1 KNATQMYND
10 DVMVRKEN
18 FQLIMSRYVEAGG
31 GAFYYAKKDINARR
45 RAQELSRTRP
55 PEKLEWWQK
64 VELDEKAKNSSDEAS
79 GSGFTNSGSSNGNG

>member
-1 KNATQMYND
+1 MNTPGS
-10 DVMVRKEN
+10 VLLGWVV
-18 FQLIMSRYVEAGG
+18 LIAAGG

-64 VELDEKAKNSSDEAS
+64 VELDEKTKMTKNSNDEAS
-79 GSGFTNSGSSNGNG
+79 GSGSSNGNG